1 MAPRRGIQSIW
12 FSLIVIVPE
21 GLTSCSS
28 PRQPFSR
35 MADAG
40 VSDVAGEYTVLCQGS
55 ESSPRSQFLG
65 SFHVLPLEC
74 AGVLGVDAAAAAKS
88 PQSCPTLCDPID
100 GSPPSCPV
108 PGILQARTLEWVAIS
123 FSSA

>member
-35 MADAG
+35 PADAG
-40 VSDVAGEYTVLCQGS
+40 VSDVSEEYAVLCQGS

-65 SFHVLPLEC
+65 PGSFHCCLWNVL
-74 AGVLGVDAAAAAKS
+74 GFGRNSVLGVDEIALTVDRS
-88 PQSCPTLCDPID
+88 
-100 GSPPSCPV
+100 
-108 PGILQARTLEWVAIS
+108 W
-123 FSSA
+123 

>member
-35 MADAG
+35 PADAG
-40 VSDVAGEYTVLCQGS
+40 VSDVSEEYAVLCQGS
-55 ESSPRSQFLG
+55 ESSPRSQFPGLG

-74 AGVLGVDAAAAAKS
+74 AGAFGVDEIALT
-88 PQSCPTLCDPID
+88 P
-100 GSPPSCPV
+100 
-108 PGILQARTLEWVAIS
+108 R
-123 FSSA
+123 